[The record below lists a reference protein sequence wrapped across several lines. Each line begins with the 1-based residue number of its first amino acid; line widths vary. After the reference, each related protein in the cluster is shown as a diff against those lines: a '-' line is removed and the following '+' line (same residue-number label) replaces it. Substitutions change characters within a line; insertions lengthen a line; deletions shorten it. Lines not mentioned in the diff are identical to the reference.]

1 MDGLFA
7 KRVLIALA
15 KMLSFDSICRS
26 NYTGGYCL
34 KLIPKHGRRLPML
47 IKYPNETFM
56 RVFTF
61 KSSKWVNILK
71 DLEGKSLGNLYNNG
85 MPIVIEQLIID
96 LELEGFLN
104 KA

>member
-15 KMLSFDSICRS
+15 KKLSFDSICRC
-26 NYTGGYCL
+26 NHVCGYCL
-34 KLIPKHGRRLPML
+34 KFISKHGRRSPMY

-61 KSSKWVNILK
+61 KSSKWMNILK
-71 DLEGKSLGNLYNNG
+71 ELEGKSLGNLYNNG

-96 LELEGFLN
+96 LELEGFLT
-104 KA
+104 KV